1 MWLLPWEKLP
11 PLILGPLMILIGVV
25 VFLVPEIKDPTKQ
38 LESLLW
44 GIGLVVGGIAV
55 TAYGLWKQTRDQR

>member
-44 GIGLVVGGIAV
+44 GIGLVVCGIAV